1 MQFRLVGCT
10 HHRSPVAVRE
20 RLAFSAS
27 QATQALAEW
36 HARYPNSEAVLLS
49 TCNRME
55 FYTASESDDD
65 QPTYRSITRFLAD
78 FHGLPAQE
86 VSTALFEEHGESA
99 VCHLFRVSAGLDSM
113 VLGEPQILG
122 QVRRAYRMAC
132 ELESTGPIT
141 HHVFQAAL
149 RVARRVAAETTIN
162 QRRLSVPGV
171 AIVDFA
177 SQIFESLDDK
187 SVVLIGAGKMAEETV
202 RYLLE
207 QGAQRIRVLNRS
219 PDRAARLA
227 RQCHGETA
235 GWDTLFAAC
244 AAADLVVSTTGGD
257 HPIVTAHDFRA
268 HIEPL
273 RDERPLM
280 ILDLALP
287 RDFDPQVGQHA
298 GVYLYSIDD
307 LTEVCEQNR
316 MARRK
321 ELPAAVEIVNE
332 ESARFM
338 TEAHHRA
345 NAPIIQR
352 LRDGWQKPKNKEL
365 ERLIKRLPQLDEKA
379 RREIAI
385 SFDRLINK
393 LLHPPLESLKDES
406 RNGPPH
412 GLVDALKRLFQIRD

>member
-1 MQFRLVGCT
+1 MRFRLVGCT

-27 QATQALAEW
+27 QAAQALAQW
-36 HARYPNSEAVLLS
+36 HNRFPNTEAILLS

-55 FYTASESDDD
+55 FYTASDSDE
-65 QPTYRSITRFLAD
+65 QEPSYRTIIRFLAE
-78 FHGLPAQE
+78 FHDLPVQE
-86 VSTALFEEHGESA
+86 VSGALFEEHGESA
-99 VCHLFRVSAGLDSM
+99 VSHLFRVSAGLDSM

-149 RVARRVAAETTIN
+149 RVARRVASETSIN

-177 SQIFESLDDK
+177 SQIFECFDDK
-187 SVVLIGAGKMAEETV
+187 VVVLVGAGKMAEETV
-202 RYLLE
+202 RYLLQ
-207 QGAQRIRVLNRS
+207 QGARRIKVLNRS
-219 PDRAARLA
+219 PGRAERLA

-235 GWDTLFAAC
+235 GWDTLFASC
-244 AAADLVVSTTGGD
+244 ASADLVVSTTGGE
-257 HPIVTAHDFRA
+257 HPIVTAHDFRTRV
-268 HIEPL
+268 EPL

-280 ILDLALP
+280 ILDLAIP
-287 RDFDPQVGQHA
+287 RDFDPQIGQYP

-307 LTEVCEQNR
+307 LAEVCEQNR
-316 MARRK
+316 VARKK
-321 ELPAAVEIVNE
+321 ELPAAVEIISE

-352 LRDGWQKPKNKEL
+352 LRDGWQRPKNQEL
-365 ERLIKRLPQLDEKA
+365 DRLIKRLPHLDEKA

-412 GLVDALKRLFQIRD
+412 GLVEALKRLFQIRD